1 MYTTDNPARR
11 LQFTSTSRR
20 PLHRVDP
27 PSQARTGHPRPDAAL
42 GADTPVPASKSARHP
57 ARCSSPARAASN
69 AKRTPLCPAHSAD
82 SARSSRAAS
91 NRARAATSQH
101 RARAS
106 FSTYEEHPAARC
118 SSRPAQ
124 RCKRHHSPISS
135 APTPTPAACAA
146 SSLAATYG
154 ALVMQPAVYPPTD
167 PTRYHVAARTR
178 RRATPVPR
186 LQPRPRSQVRRRRA
200 SRALIPSANALPV
213 PAIEHARYPRADVPH
228 VAAPSRPQVPTH
240 LRTPPSPHPAPARSP
255 APLPQI
261 RKSPY
266 SYAHPSPPRA
276 TSPPSPPP
284 PAPFGPPQRTRSRPT
299 LPPAPVPRSLLAPR
313 AERLATT

>member
-146 SSLAATYG
+146 SSLAATY
-154 ALVMQPAVYPPTD
+154 
-167 PTRYHVAARTR
+167 ARTR

-213 PAIEHARYPRADVPH
+213 PAIEHARYPAPTFPTSPRRRVPKSPRTY
-228 VAAPSRPQVPTH
+228 VRPRVPTPPLPAPPLPSRKFASPHTPTH
-240 LRTPPSPHPAPARSP
+240 TRPRPVRRPRRPHLHLRLSDPHNAPV
-255 APLPQI
+255 
-261 RKSPY
+261 
-266 SYAHPSPPRA
+266 
-276 TSPPSPPP
+276 
-284 PAPFGPPQRTRSRPT
+284 
-299 LPPAPVPRSLLAPR
+299 PVPRSHPLPSRAPSSLPALSASPPR
-313 AERLATT
+313 SV